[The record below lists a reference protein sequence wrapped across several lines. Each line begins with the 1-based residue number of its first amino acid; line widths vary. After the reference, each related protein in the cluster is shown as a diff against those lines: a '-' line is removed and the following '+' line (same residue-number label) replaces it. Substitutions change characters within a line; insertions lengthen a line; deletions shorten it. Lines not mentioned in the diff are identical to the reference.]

1 MISVLLVDD
10 HQIVR
15 QGLRSI
21 LETDGRFKV
30 VGEAAS
36 GKEAIKLAQAFLP
49 DIVIL
54 DLKLQDISGAEVC
67 SQIKKYSSEST
78 VLILTGYFEHDLVYA
93 CMQAGARGYLIKDA
107 EQLNLPEQL
116 MNLMQGHAVLD
127 PRAVDALT
135 SFMNK
140 QQRIVDA
147 LTPREIEII
156 RLISQGLSNQEIS
169 LHLNISINTTKSHIK
184 EIFSKLDSHNRIE
197 AVVMA
202 KKRGIL

>member
-1 MISVLLVDD
+1 MISILLVDD

-21 LETDGRFKV
+21 LETDGRFEV
-30 VGEAAS
+30 VGEAS
-36 GKEAIKLAQAFLP
+36 NGKEAVHQAQKYLP

-54 DLKLQDISGAEVC
+54 DLKLHDISGAEVC
-67 SQIKKYSSEST
+67 SQIKYHSPKSV
-78 VLILTGYFEHDLVYA
+78 VLILTGYFEYDLVYA

-116 MNLMQGHAVLD
+116 IELLQGHAVLD

-135 SFMNK
+135 SFMNTR
-140 QQRIVDA
+140 QRVVDA
-147 LTPREIEII
+147 LTPRELEII

-169 LHLNISINTTKSHIK
+169 LNLSISINTTKSHIK
-184 EIFSKLDSHNRIE
+184 ELFSKLDAHNRIE

-202 KKRGIL
+202 KQRGIF